1 MEDLD
6 AKIDVLGREKI
17 FSLIAENSVRFKKIN
32 IRQTGNNNKNS
43 IEHLDELVTSYEK
56 LLRAMPKE
64 FFKIEQTLRLKF
76 LEPLEENR
84 KTKILAS
91 VNQDMEL
98 ILEQVISKFQGL
110 YKVKGQEEEF
120 MARMEENSTRCKEN
134 AVKQMEKMVQF
145 LQNKL
150 QASSSITPQ
159 QLEEKYGLNQESLHQ
174 LHLIEVLQE
183 ITSLFDTFKNNGID
197 EPTLNAVHEAIVERV
212 KLGKELEKMLPP
224 THQVGA
230 RKEWRMRV
238 AKESVRLKEMI
249 LSIHMLAGQIQKP
262 TDERNFDVIKKHWG
276 RIEETFDDIPEE
288 KAEIVLTR
296 LKPYYNLLET
306 QNH

>member
-6 AKIDVLGREKI
+6 AKLDVLEREKI

-32 IRQTGNNNKNS
+32 VRHTGNNNKNS
-43 IEHLDELVTSYEK
+43 VEHLDELVASYEK

-64 FFKIEQTLRLKF
+64 FFKIEQTIRIKF
-76 LEPLEENR
+76 LEPLIEKR
-84 KTKILAS
+84 KNKILAI
-91 VNQDMEL
+91 VNQDMDL
-98 ILEQVISKFQGL
+98 ILEQVITKFQGL
-110 YKVKGQEEEF
+110 YKVKGQEDKF
-120 MARMEENSTRCKEN
+120 MARMKENSSRCKDN
-134 AVKQMEKMVQF
+134 ADKQMEKMVQF
-145 LQNKL
+145 LKKQL
-150 QASSSITPQ
+150 QTSASITPR

-183 ITSLFDTFKNNGID
+183 ITFFFDSFKKNGID
-197 EPTLNAVHEAIVERV
+197 ESVLNAVHEAIVERV
-212 KLGKELEKMLPP
+212 KLGKELERMLPP
-224 THQVGA
+224 SHQVGA

-238 AKESVRLKEMI
+238 AQESVRLKEMI
-249 LSIHMLAGQIQKP
+249 LSIHMLAGQIQKSN
-262 TDERNFDVIKKHWG
+262 DERNFDVIKKHRG

-296 LKPYYNLLET
+296 LKPFYNLLET

>member
-6 AKIDVLGREKI
+6 AKLDVLEREKI

-32 IRQTGNNNKNS
+32 IRHTGNNNKNS
-43 IEHLDELVTSYEK
+43 IEHLDELVASYEK

-64 FFKIEQTLRLKF
+64 FFRIEQTIRLKF
-76 LEPLEENR
+76 LEPLNEKR

-98 ILEQVISKFQGL
+98 ILEQVLTKFQGL
-110 YKVKGQEEEF
+110 YKVRGQEDKF
-120 MARMEENSTRCKEN
+120 LARMNENSSLCKEN
-134 AVKQMEKMVQF
+134 ADKHMEKMVLF
-145 LQNKL
+145 LQKQL
-150 QASSSITPQ
+150 QTAASITPQ
-159 QLEEKYGLNQESLHQ
+159 QLEKKYGLDQQSLHQ

-183 ITSLFDTFKNNGID
+183 ITSFFDSFKKNGID
-197 EPTLNAVHEAIVERV
+197 ESVLNAVHEAIFERI
-212 KLGKELEKMLPP
+212 KLGKELERMLPP
-224 THQVGA
+224 SHQVGA

-249 LSIHMLAGQIQKP
+249 LSIHILAGQIQKSNE
-262 TDERNFDVIKKHWG
+262 ERNFDVIKKHWG

-288 KAEIVLTR
+288 KAEIVLIR

>member
-6 AKIDVLGREKI
+6 AKLDVLGREKI

-64 FFKIEQTLRLKF
+64 FFKIEQTIRLKF
-76 LEPLEENR
+76 LEPLNEKR

-120 MARMEENSTRCKEN
+120 MARMEENSTGCKEN

-150 QASSSITPQ
+150 QDSSSITPQ

-212 KLGKELEKMLPP
+212 KLGKELERMLPP
-224 THQVGA
+224 AHQVGA

-249 LSIHMLAGQIQKP
+249 LSIHILAGQIQKSP
-262 TDERNFDVIKKHWG
+262 DERNFDVIKKHRG
-276 RIEETFDDIPEE
+276 RIEETFDEIPEE

-296 LKPYYNLLET
+296 LKPYYNLLEI